1 MTNKEA
7 IILLREIKEKFTGNC
22 TIDTLVPISRCD
34 IQAIDLAIKALE
46 EKPQGKWELHGKR
59 YYCSECGEEAINLES
74 EPDVYSSSYCLTN
87 YCPNCGADMRGE
99 INEV

>member
-34 IQAIDLAIKALE
+34 IQAIDLAINALE
-46 EKPQGKWELHGKR
+46 AKTKGKWIYLCCYGDEFPQ
-59 YYCSECGEEAINLES
+59 CSVCGEINDVKTKFC
-74 EPDVYSSSYCLTN
+74 PD
-87 YCPNCGADMRGE
+87 CGADMRGE
-99 INEV
+99 E

>member
-46 EKPQGKWELHGKR
+46 EKLKGKWIYVCCYGDEFPQ
-59 YYCSECGEEAINLES
+59 CSVCGEINDVKTKFC
-74 EPDVYSSSYCLTN
+74 PD
-87 YCPNCGADMRGE
+87 CGADMRGDTE
-99 INEV
+99 